1 MSLSEDNF
9 TLLWKSY
16 LTSLSR
22 VEPEFEE
29 ELIYL
34 SDWGGKHLRPRLF
47 LAAVKD
53 ISGPLDAARD
63 IGLSLE
69 LIHQSSLIHD
79 DLPAL
84 DNDDF
89 RRGKLTFHKKFGAGR
104 AVLFGNFI
112 AVKAFEHLIEIELP
126 ATLKITVLKNLLQI
140 HSTIQ
145 KGQALDLALGND
157 PLEVCKK
164 KTAIFFELILK
175 LVANFGSFEKEI
187 IQAFADFGQAL
198 GVLFQLADDYRD
210 FAQDQKRSTPSNS
223 FFKLP
228 PKRLDEIK
236 QFWTQKLK
244 ENFSLVHAKC
254 NLENLKSFLSSEI
267 DLSCIQL
274 ELAKLLEN

>member
-1 MSLSEDNF
+1 MSSSEDNF
-9 TLLWKSY
+9 TSLWKSY

-22 VEPEFEE
+22 VESEFEE

-53 ISGPLDAARD
+53 IRGPLDAARD

-79 DLPAL
+79 DLPGL

-89 RRGKLTFHKKFGAGR
+89 RRGKPTFHKKFGEGR
-104 AVLFGNFI
+104 AVLFGNFM
-112 AVKAFEHLIEIELP
+112 AAKAFERLIEIELP
-126 ATLKITVLKNLLQI
+126 INLKILILKNLLQI

-145 KGQALDLALGND
+145 KGQVLDLAFGND

-175 LVANFGSFEKEI
+175 TGAYFGSFEKEI
-187 IQAFADFGQAL
+187 VHAFAAFGQAL

-210 FAQDQKRSTPSNS
+210 FAQDQKRSIPSNS
-223 FFKLP
+223 FCKLP
-228 PKRLDEIK
+228 RERLDEIK
-236 QFWTQKLK
+236 QFWIQKLK
-244 ENFSLVHAKC
+244 ENFSLVQAKC
-254 NLENLKSFLSSEI
+254 SLENLKSFLSSEI

-274 ELAKLLEN
+274 ELAKLLAD